1 MSFDVSKHLGGAT
14 MRAKSDVANK
24 LVGMF
29 LHEVSRKITAKI
41 GLGVRDSRYAHSVTQ
56 SFGTGCLY
64 CGKALELDRAAVE
77 HLDGMNRFRAGL
89 HIVGNVA
96 LSCVRCNREKRRDDQ
111 TVVMHLAP
119 SGWECFLSHDGT
131 RCQPKCMNCLYWR
144 TLWPDEAERG
154 ERLTANRL
162 RILEFRKIHS
172 EGIRLNDIL
181 RSGLIAHLD
190 EVYRECQAFATESIR
205 RRTEETLAALETDSN
220 FFPPIPKC
228 EQLLDDRDH
237 PVLPKATQ

>member
-41 GLGVRDSRYAHSVTQ
+41 GMSVRDSRYSRSVAE

-89 HIVGNVA
+89 HIPGNVA

-111 TVVMHLAP
+111 AIVLHLAP
-119 SGWECFLSHDGT
+119 SGWESFLSHDGA
-131 RCQPKCMNCLYWR
+131 RCQSKCMNCSYWR
-144 TLWPDEAERG
+144 VMWPDEAERI
-154 ERLTANRL
+154 ERLSAARQ
-162 RILEFRKIHS
+162 RILDFRQSHG

-181 RSGLIAHLD
+181 RSSLIAHLN
-190 EVYRECQAFATESIR
+190 EVYRDCQVFAEDSIR
-205 RRTEETLAALETDSN
+205 RRTEDTLAILEKDAD
-220 FFPPIPKC
+220 C
-228 EQLLDDRDH
+228 
-237 PVLPKATQ
+237 

>member
-29 LHEVSRKITAKI
+29 LHEVSRKITAKV
-41 GLGVRDSRYAHSVTQ
+41 GMGVRDPRYAQSVSA
-56 SFGTGCLY
+56 SFGSGCLY

-89 HIVGNVA
+89 HIPGNVA

-111 TVVMHLAP
+111 TIVLHLAP
-119 SGWECFLSHDGT
+119 SGWESFLSHSGK
-131 RCQPKCMNCLYWR
+131 RCRPNCMNCSYW
-144 TLWPDEAERG
+144 LAMWPDETERV
-154 ERLTANRL
+154 ERLIAGRQ
-162 RILEFRKIHS
+162 RILEFRQIHS

-181 RSGLIAHLD
+181 RPGLIAHLD
-190 EVYRECQAFATESIR
+190 EVYRDCQTFATESIR
-205 RRTEETLAALETDSN
+205 RRTEETLAILENES
-220 FFPPIPKC
+220 
-228 EQLLDDRDH
+228 DR
-237 PVLPKATQ
+237 